1 MKTRIEILIE
11 LSALNGGYQYY
22 SVVEDGHEAE
32 AARGGDRW
40 FVVRRHGHF
49 IQSQDNRD
57 NPVNTG
63 KIIIIVTISNEC
75 TLDNANC
82 IHHAAVQHS
91 HNINDSTNYRHNS
104 QCQCTIRLY
113 YSA

>member
-1 MKTRIEILIE
+1 MGGFRVRVRVRVRVSGEKRRQVVSVPT
-11 LSALNGGYQYY
+11 ALTLYCIFT
-22 SVVEDGHEAE
+22 DG
-32 AARGGDRW
+32 
-40 FVVRRHGHF
+40 
-49 IQSQDNRD
+49 QDY
-57 NPVNTG
+57 NPVTTG
-63 KIIIIVTISNEC
+63 KIIIIVTISNEY

-82 IHHAAVQHS
+82 IHHAAVQ